1 MNQKEKTTEIARI
14 AKVILNLKKERNDTQ
29 TRLEKE
35 IKEFRIEN
43 ELLINSLIKSE
54 CAKAGIQT
62 SIIHKIL

>member
-14 AKVILNLKKERNDTQ
+14 TKSILILRKQRNDTQ

-35 IKEFRIEN
+35 IKEFRIESQ
-43 ELLINSLIKSE
+43 LLVSSLIKTE

>member
-1 MNQKEKTTEIARI
+1 MNQKQKSAEIARI
-14 AKVILNLKKERNDTQ
+14 TKSILILKKKRNDIQ

-35 IKEFRIEN
+35 LKEFRIEN

-54 CAKAGIQT
+54 CAKSGIQT